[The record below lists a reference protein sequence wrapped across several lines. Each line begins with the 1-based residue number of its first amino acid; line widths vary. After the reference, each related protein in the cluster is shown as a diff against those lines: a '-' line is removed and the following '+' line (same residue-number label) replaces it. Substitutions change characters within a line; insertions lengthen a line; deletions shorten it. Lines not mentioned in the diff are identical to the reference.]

1 MFIDHFCSFDPSF
14 KKVSMDPVHYR
25 GVHGP
30 GPYKLLEQA
39 VHDISYFL
47 HEMKLLTG
55 DLLPSPS
62 PLHFFFSRSNF
73 RAITRLETLATPGG
87 GGGTRRKIG

>member
-1 MFIDHFCSFDPSF
+1 MPTVMFIDHFSSFDPSF
-14 KKVSMDPVHYR
+14 KKVSMAPDHYS

-30 GPYKLLEQA
+30 GPYQLLEQA

-55 DLLPSPS
+55 DRRLIKH
-62 PLHFFFSRSNF
+62 LHDRPIPFW
-73 RAITRLETLATPGG
+73 
-87 GGGTRRKIG
+87 